1 VKTVDPGS
9 NSPNEITEG
18 ELLPPLKEVLQVVVN
33 RVWIIVGA
41 VLVCVGASLGFSLF
55 KAPTYESSIKII
67 VGQERKA
74 DTPGD
79 LGGEVQGLEQFTQTM
94 VMAVETRPVAD
105 AVIGRLKLKT
115 SPDAFLRNLSAEQEG
130 ASQFISV
137 SYRDTDPERAHR
149 VANAVG
155 AVFSEQVSGVSP
167 GNNNLTAVV
176 WERATTPSEPVGPD
190 VPRNIL
196 LGLMLGLIL
205 GVSLAFLLENLD
217 DRWHSLDALERVSG
231 APTLGVIPKSTSPKV
246 TARRR
251 NKRGED

>member
-1 VKTVDPGS
+1 VDPGF
-9 NSPNEITEG
+9 NTPNENTEG
-18 ELLPPLKEVLQVVVN
+18 ELLPPLKEILQVLVK
-33 RVWIIVGA
+33 RVWVIVGA
-41 VLVCVGASLGFSLF
+41 VLVCVGVLLGFSLAR
-55 KAPTYESSIKII
+55 APTYESSIKLI

-94 VMAVETRPVAD
+94 VTAVETRPVAD

-115 SPDAFLRNLSAEQEG
+115 SPDAFLKNLSAEQDG
-130 ASQFISV
+130 ASQFIDV
-137 SYRDTDPERAHR
+137 SYRDTDPERAHQ

-167 GNNNLTAVV
+167 GDNNLTAVV

-190 VPRNIL
+190 VPRNML
-196 LGLMLGLIL
+196 LALMLGLIV

-217 DRWHSLDALERVSG
+217 DSWHSLDELGRVSG
-231 APTLGVIPKSTSPKV
+231 APTLGVIPRSASSKGK
-246 TARRR
+246 ARRGK
-251 NKRGED
+251 KRGEG